1 MFVNY
6 AHRGASAYAPDSTIA
21 AFDLGLAMKA
31 NGIET
36 DLQKT
41 KDGRIVLFHNEAL
54 DGRSS
59 GRGKLADHTYE
70 ELLAMDFGSWF
81 DEKYKGE
88 KIVLFEDFAQKYFH
102 LDLTFAIEL
111 KGKGME
117 KEVLETIKTY
127 RAMDKVYVSS
137 FYFEALEDMRKIDS
151 NIRLSWLLHRITLEA
166 VARLKTIG
174 GSQICPQAALVTPE
188 DVVLARENGLGVR
201 LWGVTDEALMQKV
214 YPLAPEGMT
223 VNFPDKLYAF
233 MQDRGQNG

>member
-6 AHRGASAYAPDSTIA
+6 AHRGASAYAPDSTMA

-59 GRGKLADHTYE
+59 GSGKLADHTYE
-70 ELLAMDFGSWF
+70 ELRALDFGGWF
-81 DEKYKGE
+81 DEKYSGE
-88 KIVLFEDFAQKYFH
+88 KIVLFEDFARKYFP

-111 KGKGME
+111 KVRGIE
-117 KEVLETIKTY
+117 KDTLEIIQKY
-127 RAMDKVYVSS
+127 RAVNKVYISS
-137 FYFEALEDMRKIDS
+137 FCFEALEDMRRINS
-151 NIRLSWLLHRITLEA
+151 NIRLSWLLHRITPEA
-166 VARLKTIG
+166 VACLKTIG
-174 GSQICPQAALVTPE
+174 GSQICPQAAFVTPE
-188 DVVLARENGLGVR
+188 DVTLARENGFGVR
-201 LWGVTDEALMQKV
+201 LWGVTDETLMKRV
-214 YPLAPEGMT
+214 YPLASEGMT

-233 MQDRGQNG
+233 LQNQEQNK

>member
-6 AHRGASAYAPDSTIA
+6 AHRGASAYAPDSTMA

-59 GRGKLADHTYE
+59 GTGKLAEHTYE
-70 ELLAMDFGSWF
+70 DLLAMDFGSWF

-88 KIVLFEDFAQKYFH
+88 KIVLFEEFAQKYFH

-111 KGKGME
+111 KVKGIE
-117 KEVLETIKTY
+117 KETLETIQKY
-127 RAMDKVYVSS
+127 HAMDKVYVSS
-137 FYFEALEDMRKIDS
+137 FCFEALEEMRRIDR
-151 NIRLSWLLHRITLEA
+151 NIRLSWLLHRITPEA
-166 VARLKTIG
+166 ISRLKTIS

-188 DVVLARENGLGVR
+188 DVALAQENGLGVR
-201 LWGVTDEALMQKV
+201 LWGVTDEGLMQRV

-233 MQDRGQNG
+233 MQEWGQSE